1 MPSSPPNQ
9 PESGNNQVY
18 TSNSSPSPI
27 VPGVIQEEIIGEEFI
42 ANLAASGISN
52 TMTSSPNTWSAL
64 QTFGNNISI
73 GGAQFAI
80 ASLASGQIIYYNGTN
95 FINNAN
101 ISVSSSGIIS
111 VVGIKTTAGAATAVT
126 AGASP
131 YTYANSSS
139 SNQQIFIQGGTVSA
153 ISYNP
158 NGGTGIALSAL
169 TDNILVL
176 RPNDSV
182 TITYTAAP
190 TINTIQL

>member
-9 PESGNNQVY
+9 PEYENNKVY
-18 TSNSSPSPI
+18 TSNSAPAPI
-27 VPGVIQEEIIGEEFI
+27 VPGVIQEENIGEEFI

-111 VVGIKTTAGAATAVT
+111 VVGIKTTAGAATTVT

-131 YTYANSSS
+131 YTYTNASS

-158 NGGTGIALSAL
+158 NGGTGIALSAF
-169 TDNILVL
+169 TDNILIL

-190 TINTIQL
+190 SIRA